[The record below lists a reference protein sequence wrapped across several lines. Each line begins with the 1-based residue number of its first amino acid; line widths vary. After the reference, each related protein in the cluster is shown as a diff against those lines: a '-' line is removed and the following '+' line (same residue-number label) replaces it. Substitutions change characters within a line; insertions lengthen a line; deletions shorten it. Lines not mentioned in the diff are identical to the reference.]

1 MAGEVKSLTQE
12 HSAEAAAEPGAE
24 ARVPP
29 QLPDVSL
36 YSPDHTS
43 DFRRVDN
50 TVLDSGLSFR
60 YELESLQKLQS
71 KKQSIN
77 AKHDYY
83 STDIGKITAVC
94 ICFSVFV
101 GFMLFQH
108 SNSF

>member
-12 HSAEAAAEPGAE
+12 HSAEAEPGAE

-29 QLPDVSL
+29 QLLDVSL
-36 YSPDHTS
+36 HSPDHTS
-43 DFRRVDN
+43 DFRRVGN

-60 YELESLQKLQS
+60 YDLEALQKLQS

-77 AKHDYY
+77 AKRDYY

-94 ICFSVFV
+94 ICFSLFV